1 MPTLTLDGRSI
12 PFEAGNSILR
22 AAQTQD
28 IYIPTLCFH
37 PDLPEAEECQ
47 LCAVAV
53 DGRGLV
59 QACATPAAD
68 GMVVHSE
75 TDEVVAARRERL
87 STILATHPHA
97 CLTCAQAEGCP
108 RTQCSTNVPE
118 PERCCPKLGNCEL
131 QRVAAY
137 IGIPADTPR
146 YVPAGLPRLTEGLF
160 FDHDLN
166 LCIVCTRCLRA
177 CRDLRGVDVLE
188 KMEIGGRTVVAP
200 KNGSDL
206 METHCRFCG
215 ACVEV
220 CPTGAIMDKTPRAGE
235 RRERLLPCATVCP
248 AGVNIPGYLRL
259 AAQGRFDDA
268 LRLILSHAPLAGVLG
283 RICPAPC
290 ETACRRDDLGGAMAI
305 AAVKRACAE
314 YGHAERLPLTAG
326 PDTGKSVAVVG
337 AGPAGLTAAGELR
350 RLGHQVSLLD
360 EQERPGGLLRSGL
373 PSFRLPTEVVDR
385 DVEQVLAMGVEFYPS
400 VRVGRDMMISE
411 LLDRH
416 EAVLVAVG
424 AQGARHIVLEN
435 TGLAGVHWGMELL
448 RDAAHGRGPKL
459 SGRAIVIG
467 GGSVAVDC
475 AMTALRLGASSAM
488 LCALESREE
497 LPAHPADLE
506 LALDEPIEL
515 LPSWGPRRIL
525 ERDGR
530 AAGLELMRC
539 ISVFDG
545 AGACASEFDRAG
557 LSTVEGETVSLA
569 IGQEVDPQV
578 LSGLAA
584 FEEHRGPVPGRQTG
598 FETGVHGLF
607 ACGDAL
613 STTTTAIEAIR
624 SGREAA
630 LAVDRYLGGDGAA
643 ATPPGL
649 GRGEPLIGRVDGFA
663 MRERARA
670 VRTTVEARL
679 ESWNEVTATLSR
691 EETMAEAGRCLQCDL
706 RLELSAPPAP
716 PRRLLELTPERMDTI
731 PQAAGVYRLYDGDKT
746 LFAIAG
752 AANLRESLE
761 EQLTSE
767 KAAFCEFELNE
778 MYTAR
783 ESELLQ
789 QYLAEHGRLP
799 EGEDDLDDLF

>member
-12 PFEAGNSILR
+12 PFEAGDSILR
-22 AAQTQD
+22 AAQRQD
-28 IYIPTLCFH
+28 IYIPTLCYH
-37 PDLPEAEECQ
+37 PDLPEAEECR
-47 LCAVAV
+47 LCAVKV
-53 DGRGLV
+53 DGKGLV
-59 QACATPAAD
+59 QACATPAED
-68 GMVVHSE
+68 GLVVQSE
-75 TDEVVAARRERL
+75 ADEVTGARRERL
-87 STILATHPHA
+87 AAILATHPHA

-131 QRVAAY
+131 QRVAAH

-146 YVPAGLPRLTEGLF
+146 YVPAGLPRLTEGVLF
-160 FDHDLN
+160 EHDLN
-166 LCIVCTRCLRA
+166 LCVACTRCLRA

-188 KMEIGGRTVVAP
+188 KTDIEGRTVVVP
-200 KNGSDL
+200 RNGSDL
-206 METHCRFCG
+206 VETHCRFCG

-220 CPTGAIMDKTPRAGE
+220 CPTGAIMDKAPRGGD
-235 RRERLLPCATVCP
+235 RRERLLPCASACP
-248 AGVNIPGYLRL
+248 AGVDIPGYLRL

-290 ETACRRDDLGGAMAI
+290 ETACRRDDLGGSTAI

-314 YGHAERLPLTAG
+314 YGHAERLPIKVG

-350 RLGHQVSLLD
+350 RLGHQVTLLD

-373 PSFRLPTEVVDR
+373 PSFRLPTDVVDR
-385 DVEQVLAMGVEFYPS
+385 DVEQVLATGVEFHPS

-424 AQGARHIVLEN
+424 AQGARQIVLEN
-435 TGLAGVHWGMELL
+435 SELAGVHWGMDLL
-448 RDAAHGRGPKL
+448 RAAARGLAPTL

-475 AMTALRLGASSAM
+475 AMTALRLGASSAV
-488 LCALESREE
+488 LCALESRED
-497 LPAHPADLE
+497 LPAHPADLD
-506 LALDEPIEL
+506 LALEEPIEL
-515 LPSWGPRRIL
+515 LPSWGPRRIV
-525 ERDGR
+525 EQEGR
-530 AAGLELMRC
+530 VSGVELMRC
-539 ISVFDG
+539 TSVFDDGG
-545 AGACASEFDRAG
+545 AFAPEFDHAVRRI
-557 LSTVEGETVSLA
+557 VEGRTVILA

-578 LSGLAA
+578 LRGLAA
-584 FEEHRGPVPGRQTG
+584 FDEHRGPIPGRDRG
-598 FETGVHGLF
+598 YETGVHGLF

-613 STTTTAIEAIR
+613 ASTSTVIAAIR

-630 LAVDRYLGGDGAA
+630 VAVDRYLGGDGAV
-643 ATPPGL
+643 PVPSDL
-649 GRGEPLIGRVDGFA
+649 GRGEARIGRVEGFA
-663 MRERARA
+663 RRERATAPRA
-670 VRTTVEARL
+670 PAGERTTGWDEI
-679 ESWNEVTATLSR
+679 TATLSR
-691 EETMAEAGRCLQCDL
+691 EAAMAEAGRCLQCDL
-706 RLELSAPPAP
+706 RLEISAPPVP
-716 PRRLLELTPERMDTI
+716 PRRLLELTPERLEAI
-731 PQAAGVYRLYDGDKT
+731 PEAAGVYKLYDADQA
-746 LFAIAG
+746 LYAIAG
-752 AANLRESLE
+752 TANLRESLE
-761 EQLTSE
+761 ERLDSE
-767 KAAFCEFELNE
+767 KAAFCEIELNE